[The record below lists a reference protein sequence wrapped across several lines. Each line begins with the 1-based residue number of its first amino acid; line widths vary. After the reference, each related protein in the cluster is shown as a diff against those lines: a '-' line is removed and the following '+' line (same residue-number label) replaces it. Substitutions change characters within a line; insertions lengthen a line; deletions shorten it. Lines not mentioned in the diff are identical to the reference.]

1 MTNETSAN
9 PLRLA
14 ELMAARLCHDLSG
27 PVGPMA
33 GMLELAQ
40 EDPSAAEEALTA
52 ARETT
57 DSLVARIRLFRAA
70 WGGDCGPMEI
80 AAISALVA
88 NGTARK
94 RVSLEM
100 SGFTGPAPANAPL
113 APPMARLLLN
123 VLMLGVESL
132 PGGGTLACARQPDGD
147 IVIRITGPRA
157 AWPDGLA
164 SCLADPAA
172 AARMLQDPRSVQA
185 PLTAL
190 LASRPGPRL
199 TMLFS
204 AGVADPAPPLLI
216 SPRGG

>member
-33 GMLELAQ
+33 GMRELAQ

-157 AWPDGLA
+157 AWP
-164 SCLADPAA
+164 PR
-172 AARMLQDPRSVQA
+172 ARSTPRVPSEPVRSFRL
-185 PLTAL
+185 PPS
-190 LASRPGPRL
+190 ASRLRRGAPRQCSMSSSCIYICIL
-199 TMLFS
+199 CVHLS
-204 AGVADPAPPLLI
+204 IA
-216 SPRGG
+216 R